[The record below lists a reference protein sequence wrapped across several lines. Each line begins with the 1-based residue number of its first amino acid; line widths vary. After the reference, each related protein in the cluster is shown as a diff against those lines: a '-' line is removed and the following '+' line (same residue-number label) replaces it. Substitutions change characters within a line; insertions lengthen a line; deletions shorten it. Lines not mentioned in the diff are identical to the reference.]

1 MKKRYL
7 DPEDREEQR
16 LRKLKTRTPV
26 CVHCNES
33 DSRCLERHHIAGKKH
48 HEDTVILC
56 RNCHRKLSD
65 QQFDHAPFLNAVRKG
80 DVVTIA
86 SYLLGLRDLLAPVV
100 ETLPEFVDSLINQSK
115 D

>member
-7 DPEDREEQR
+7 DREDREEQR
-16 LRKLKTRTPV
+16 LRKLKTRSPACLV
-26 CVHCNES
+26 CGES
-33 DSRCLERHHIAGKKH
+33 DSRCLELHHIAGRKH

-65 QQFDHAPFLNAVRKG
+65 QQLDYAHLLNPAREG
-80 DVVTIA
+80 DLVMIA
-86 SYLLGLRDLLAPVV
+86 SYLLGLRDLLAPVI